1 MIAIFFYFIGAKR
14 FAKFKDEKE
23 AKLKNLNKFENID
36 NEKDSA
42 DYD

>member
-23 AKLKNLNKFENID
+23 AKYLNKFENID